1 MVKRICQTSSNFGFY
16 KEWIVFSTSVDVTV
30 LNEIKFFLSFIWERM
45 LTMFWLVFV
54 PIKYFLQWKF
64 LCNSFCWFNFQFRSD
79 GDRVYVHSSR
89 NNFIKYHWIVFTKHH
104 FVTTYT
110 PLSEK
115 KRSFIV
121 FQNFLDPL
129 TLIISSLQ
137 KYSFLVI
144 KEGLY
149 RNSFLFIV
157 IPIKFTYFSDTSSSF
172 KNATCATHVNFY
184 SRKYFIW
191 LSNCFFIRAW

>member
-79 GDRVYVHSSR
+79 GDRVYVHSAR
-89 NNFIKYHWIVFTKHH
+89 NNFIKYHWIVFTKYH

-110 PLSEK
+110 PLSGK
-115 KRSFIV
+115 KKLYCFPDLFTSI
-121 FQNFLDPL
+121 NFNYFEF
-129 TLIISSLQ
+129 TKVLI
-137 KYSFLVI
+137 
-144 KEGLY
+144 
-149 RNSFLFIV
+149 
-157 IPIKFTYFSDTSSSF
+157 FSHKKKVCTEI
-172 KNATCATHVNFY
+172 HFY
-184 SRKYFIW
+184 
-191 LSNCFFIRAW
+191 L